1 MSLQAK
7 EKKKKALY
15 FYTLFSPKFSI
26 IIFFFELGEGLQY
39 LMS

>member
-7 EKKKKALY
+7 KKKKGTILLY
-15 FYTLFSPKFSI
+15 IDFTKIQYYN
-26 IIFFFELGEGLQY
+26 FFFELGEGLQY